1 MVKQEVS
8 SDMMVP
14 KWRVLT
20 PLLEVRVLEW
30 DEKREIKRSSDREKK
45 KTHFPCMGSQI
56 HATGCPELFTAL
68 IWPGK

>member
-45 KTHFPCMGSQI
+45 KD
-56 HATGCPELFTAL
+56 AL
-68 IWPGK
+68 SMHGIANPRHGVSGTLYGLDMAR